1 MQESFPTGTLGP
13 NSAGTLG
20 QWGLHYGF
28 FTIPSRISCPYQPQ
42 QHGRKGLRKIFEP
55 LGGWGTGEDLPAT
68 MSPSREPRGKN
79 GYRFDWHMQGVEGG
93 TEGTRI
99 LTLALNLSF
108 SLPVPDSF
116 FYL

>member
-55 LGGWGTGEDLPAT
+55 LGGFWCDNQGFLGSLVIHHRQDSGVIFRYKILVKK
-68 MSPSREPRGKN
+68 RG
-79 GYRFDWHMQGVEGG
+79 GDFVQ
-93 TEGTRI
+93 
-99 LTLALNLSF
+99 
-108 SLPVPDSF
+108 
-116 FYL
+116 